1 MTYPPALSWERPAC
15 ECDFPC
21 PCTGA
26 PACLRDPV
34 RICLSFVNVAR
45 FACHMCSSDDPSMT
59 PLSVLHRSSRRGLGG
74 LMADLWSA
82 SRGSGH
88 YRSTPEVEEAKEA
101 EADSRGPA
109 HGRGVDTQRHG

>member
-1 MTYPPALSWERPAC
+1 VSASATSLVRARV
-15 ECDFPC
+15 
-21 PCTGA
+21 
-26 PACLRDPV
+26 PV
-34 RICLSFVNVAR
+34 RVCEILCACIRLSFINVVK
-45 FACHMCSSDDPSMT
+45 FVCHMCSSDDPSMT

-109 HGRGVDTQRHG
+109 HGRGVDNQRHG